1 MERDLNL
8 KKVAD
13 LRGGPDV
20 RRSAMLRYGIMA
32 ASDPAPPYGAKTIMS
47 AVLQQSRLSVREL
60 VGPDEWR
67 KRVDLAAAY
76 RLVHLYGMD
85 EMIAN
90 HISTR
95 VPGEENAF
103 LINPYG
109 LLYEQMH
116 ASCFVKVDLDG
127 NILFNPTELGINRAG
142 FVLHSA
148 VHRAR
153 HEVDCVIHTH
163 SIAGMAVSAMK
174 CGLLPLAQTS
184 MRFVDIAYHEYEGV
198 VLDLDEQDRV
208 VNNLGSHDA
217 MILRNHGLLA
227 VGASIAEAFNNIFR
241 LERACQV
248 QIAALSCNTELSM
261 PPTEILEATTH
272 LYKPGVR
279 RRFGLLEWPAL
290 LARLDRIDP
299 TFRD

>member
-1 MERDLNL
+1 MTAVPL
-8 KKVAD
+8 KT
-13 LRGGPDV
+13 RP
-20 RRSAMLRYGIMA
+20 
-32 ASDPAPPYGAKTIMS
+32 
-47 AVLQQSRLSVREL
+47 SVRDQ
-60 VGPDEWR
+60 VGEQEWR
-67 KRVDLAAAY
+67 KRIDLAAAY

-95 VPGEENAF
+95 VPGDDQTF

-109 LLYEQMH
+109 MLYEQMH
-116 ASCFVKVDLDG
+116 ASCFVKIDLEG
-127 NILFNPTELGINRAG
+127 NIMFNPTDYDINRAG
-142 FVLHSA
+142 FVVHSA

-153 HEVDCVIHTH
+153 HDVDCVIHTH
-163 SIAGMAVSAMK
+163 TIASMAVSSMQ

-184 MRFVDIAYHEYEGV
+184 MRFVDIAYHDYEGV
-198 VLDLDEQDRV
+198 VLDLSEQERL
-208 VNNLGSHDA
+208 VNNLGDREA

-227 VGASIAEAFNNIFR
+227 VGASIPEAFNNIFR

-248 QIAALSCNTELSM
+248 QVAALSCNTELFI
-261 PPTEILEATTH
+261 PPTDILEATSR

-290 LARLDRIDP
+290 LRRLDAIDP
-299 TFRD
+299 SFRE